1 MKKILSLSII
11 LAAGFSLTSCV
22 NEEDDLF
29 DHSAAERLNQL
40 SDIYSARLEA
50 QPNGW
55 AMQYYPTNE
64 EEAPYGSGYLILCD
78 FDPDGS
84 VKVAMDNIFSGN
96 NYSED
101 RSLWEVITDNG
112 PVLSFNSYNKNMH
125 AFSNPED
132 LPFTGTSEEA
142 NNEQGKGAEGDYEFI
157 VVDAPEDASYMML
170 KGKKRGTYN
179 LLTPI
184 EQGVVY
190 EDYLADVKAFHNAM
204 FPPEYISYDILHA
217 GDEDFV
223 FKNANSGVPIIY
235 PVGGDEVTENEFH
248 PFLTTKRGDDY
259 YIRFRDK
266 QIVYYTESGAPDDE
280 SLQTYQELKY
290 NPETDRFES
299 TTIENVY
306 LEGSVPVDALKANFD
321 AEHVYYLGSSSE
333 MSDKMK
339 TLFDD
344 MSNGFTKIKYSFN
357 SKSKMLSLSPKDGV
371 LSFRLNTLN
380 AKRRQEYYNF
390 SYNYVFDGETLEF
403 SGLDL
408 MNTDKAYNTVEGLSA
423 FINVFGQKF
432 VVSEVTTR
440 FNLTELK
447 LVAANDPDLWFVLKY

>member
-64 EEAPYGSGYLILCD
+64 DEAPYGSGYLILCD

-96 NYSED
+96 KYSED

-132 LPFTGTSEEA
+132 LPFTGTSEEP

-190 EDYLADVKAFHNAM
+190 EDYLADVKAFHNTM
-204 FPPEYISYDILHA
+204 FPSNYVSYDILRA

-223 FKNANSGVPIIY
+223 FKNANSGVPTIY
-235 PVGGDEVTENEFH
+235 PVGGDEVTQNEFC

-306 LEGSVPVDALKANFD
+306 LEGNVPAKFFD
-321 AEHVYYLGSSSE
+321 EMLTGSRRFQMNRNSE
-333 MSDKMK
+333 MSEKMQVLYDNMYNAMRQKKANLQNIQFKYNESKVRAFIVYRSGTK
-339 TLFDD
+339 TVQPAFDYD
-344 MSNGFTKIKYSFN
+344 YSYNDDNLTLSNMTPYDAAVNLLTTIPEIDVF
-357 SKSKMLSLSPKDGV
+357 V
-371 LSFRLNTLN
+371 NTLT
-380 AKRRQEYYNF
+380 QE
-390 SYNYVFDGETLEF
+390 
-403 SGLDL
+403 
-408 MNTDKAYNTVEGLSA
+408 
-423 FINVFGQKF
+423 F
-432 VVSEVTTR
+432 VVKAGTTR
-440 FNLTELK
+440 FNLNTIK
-447 LVAANDPDLWFVLKY
+447 LESVSDPDLWFVVTLY